1 MTVPSALLL
10 THGAGGDSSHRLLV
24 ALQEQLEL
32 PVWRMDFPYRIQGR
46 RFPDRAP
53 KLIEALLAEVEIASD
68 TLGVD
73 PESMAFGGRSMGGR
87 ICSMAMAQGMAA
99 VGLVALSYP
108 LHPVG
113 KPDRLRVEH
122 FGDLAVPTLFVSG
135 DRDPFGT
142 PDEFA
147 AHVGAIAGP
156 VRQYWLE
163 GQGHNP
169 KPECDRDIVNVV
181 AEFLSS
187 LKPGTAA

>member
-10 THGAGGDSSHRLLV
+10 TPGAGGDSSHRLLV
-24 ALQEQLEL
+24 VLQEQLDL
-32 PVWRMDFPYRIQGR
+32 PVWRMDFPYRKEGR

-53 KLIEALLAEVEIASD
+53 KLIDAVLAEVELASD
-68 TLGVD
+68 ALGVE
-73 PESMAFGGRSMGGR
+73 PESMVFGGRSMGGR
-87 ICSMAMAQGMAA
+87 ICSMAIAQGMPA

-122 FGDLAVPTLFVSG
+122 FGDLRVPTLLVNG

-147 AHVGAIAGP
+147 AHIGAIAGP
-156 VRQYWLE
+156 VRLHWLE

-169 KPECDRDIVNVV
+169 KPECDSEIITVV
-181 AEFLSS
+181 AEFLAS
-187 LKPGTAA
+187 LKRRSEA

>member
-10 THGAGGDSSHRLLV
+10 TPGAGGDSSHRLLV
-24 ALQEQLEL
+24 ALQEQLDL
-32 PVWRMDFPYRIQGR
+32 PVWRMDFPYRKEGR

-53 KLIEALLAEVEIASD
+53 KLIDAVLAEVELASD
-68 TLGVD
+68 ALGVE
-73 PESMAFGGRSMGGR
+73 PESMVFGGRSMGGR
-87 ICSMAMAQGMAA
+87 ICSMAIAQGMPA

-122 FGDLAVPTLFVSG
+122 FGELRVPTLIVNG

-147 AHVGAIAGP
+147 AHIGAIAGP
-156 VRQYWLE
+156 VRMHWLE

-169 KPECDRDIVNVV
+169 TPVCDSEIITVV
-181 AEFLSS
+181 AEFLAS
-187 LKPGTAA
+187 LKR